1 MAGGIIGSL
10 MYAVGF
16 KFNSKGLDGADKKIS
31 KLTKGVV
38 AMGAAAGA
46 AMVGIAAAGINAASN
61 YETAMKQVEGA
72 TGATAE
78 QMEATRGIAKNLYAN
93 NFGEDWNDLGA
104 AIANVQQ
111 VTGQTGAELENTTR
125 NAILMRDQFGFEI
138 PESIKSVDTMMKQFG
153 ITSEDAYNLLA
164 QGAQRGLDKSGELVD
179 SANEYAN
186 QFKSLGFSADEM
198 FDVFAAG
205 SKEGVFQ
212 VDKVGDAVKEFNI
225 RSKDGSKTSMDAFTA
240 LGLNAEAMMQTFARG
255 GPQSKQAFSDIVS
268 MISDIADPV
277 ARNNIGVALMGSQ
290 FEDLEINVI
299 SAMGA
304 AGKSFDKSKK
314 TMDELN
320 KIKFEKPGEA
330 MKMFGRQIEV
340 GILIPIGQKLLPYF
354 NQFGQW
360 LSEHK
365 PQIEAV
371 GNAIGNG
378 LGKAL
383 GAVAGWVK
391 AALPYLQQFGSAVVD
406 KVGGWIQTAMPY
418 LQQFGQMA
426 GDAFNTLVTKGQ
438 ELWTSLQ
445 PIVELVGTKLLGA
458 AVALWPEIQNI
469 AAKMYDVGKAVVEWG
484 GFIPIVSGIAAM
496 LLTYKA
502 AIFAVTTATKIAG
515 IATKVWSGITKAF
528 TAVQTAF
535 NAVISMNPIALIVLA
550 LVGLGVALTV
560 AYKRSDKFRAFID
573 KMWAGIK
580 TATAATLNFFKVTI
594 PKAFMTAFNA
604 VTAFLKKWGFV
615 LLAVIGGPVG
625 LVVGL
630 IIKHWDKV
638 KAVTVAVFTAVWN
651 WLKSAW
657 NWIKTTVSDGA
668 SAVWDAVT
676 GAWNKVKEVT
686 SSIFTA
692 VWNKIKSIWSSITG
706 SVSGAVSGVWNAI
719 KGAWNRVFDTTNSL
733 MTKVWNKI
741 TGIWGQIISGI
752 KGVGTKMLTA
762 VKDMWES
769 VTGFFEGIDLMQMG
783 KDIIQSLIDGIG
795 SMAENLMIKV
805 RSLGEKIKN
814 AFSFKTTATA
824 EVETPDAVLGRVVDG
839 SNANG
844 LAYVPFDGY
853 ISELHKGER
862 VLTAKENKEYS
873 RINYDRMPQWTM
885 PNSFS
890 DHMPAPIEEKV
901 SRDSDPYT
909 PESAPARTTNNQR
922 VNFTAPSITITVQ
935 GNADAKTAQEIGS
948 IVDQKLQDFLESA
961 SRIMGVEISGAN

>member
-16 KFNSKGLDGADKKIS
+16 KFNSKGLDSADKKVS

-46 AMVGIAAAGINAASN
+46 AMVGIAAAGVGAASK

-138 PESIKSVDTMMKQFG
+138 PESIKSVDTMMRQFG

-205 SKEGVFQ
+205 SSEGVFQ

-225 RSKDGSKTSMDAFTA
+225 RSKDGSKTSSDAFTA

-255 GPQSKQAFSDIVS
+255 GPQAKQAFSDIVS
-268 MISDIADPV
+268 MISDIEDPV

-330 MKMFGRQIEV
+330 MRMFGRQIEV

-354 NQFGQW
+354 NAFGQW

-391 AALPYLQQFGSAVVD
+391 AALPYLQQFGAAVVD

-426 GDAFNTLVTKGQ
+426 GGAFNTLVTKGQ

-469 AAKMYDVGKAVVEWG
+469 ATKMYDVGKAVVEWG

-573 KMWAGIK
+573 KMWKGIK
-580 TATAATLNFFKVTI
+580 TATMAVLNFFKVTI
-594 PKAFMTAFNA
+594 PKYFMIAFNA
-604 VTAFLKKWGFV
+604 VTSFLKKWGVV
-615 LLAVIGGPVG
+615 LLTVIGGPVG

-630 IIKHWDKV
+630 VIKHWDKV
-638 KAVTVAVFTAVWN
+638 KAVTIAVFTTVWN
-651 WLKSAW
+651 WLKKAW
-657 NWIKTTVSDGA
+657 SWIKTTVSNGA

-676 GAWNKVKEVT
+676 GAWNKVKTTT
-686 SSIFTA
+686 SNIFTA

-706 SVSGAVSGVWNAI
+706 SVSGAVSSVWGAI
-719 KGAWNRVFDTTNSL
+719 KGGWNNVFDTTNSL

-741 TGIWGQIISGI
+741 TGIWNQIVGGI
-752 KGVGTKMLTA
+752 KSVGTKMLTA
-762 VKDMWES
+762 VTDMWGS
-769 VTGFFEGIDLMQMG
+769 VTGFFSEINLFDIGSKIIQGFIDGLGSMKKSLVAKAKELFGVVGDVFSG
-783 KDIIQSLIDGIG
+783 KDTSDNTV
-795 SMAENLMIKV
+795 SA
-805 RSLGEKIKN
+805 
-814 AFSFKTTATA
+814 TTNFEGVGTGA
-824 EVETPDAVLGRVVDG
+824 GRKSILDG

-862 VLTAKENKEYS
+862 VLTAKENEEYS
-873 RINYDRMPQWTM
+873 R
-885 PNSFS
+885 
-890 DHMPAPIEEKV
+890 
-901 SRDSDPYT
+901 YT
-909 PESAPARTTNNQR
+909 PETAPARQSSSQR
-922 VNFTAPSITITVQ
+922 VNITAPTISITVQ
-935 GNADAKTAQEIGS
+935 GNADTKTAQQIGS